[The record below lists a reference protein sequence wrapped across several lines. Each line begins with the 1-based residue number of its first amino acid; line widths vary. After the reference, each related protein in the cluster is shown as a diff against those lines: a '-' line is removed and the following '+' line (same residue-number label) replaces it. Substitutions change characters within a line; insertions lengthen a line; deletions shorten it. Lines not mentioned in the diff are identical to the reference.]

1 MVKRIVKVYS
11 PNGLFKIKQL
21 LELLKVHHIFGFD
34 NGFLPMTV

>member
-21 LELLKVHHIFGFD
+21 LGLLKVHHIFGF
-34 NGFLPMTV
+34 LPTIV